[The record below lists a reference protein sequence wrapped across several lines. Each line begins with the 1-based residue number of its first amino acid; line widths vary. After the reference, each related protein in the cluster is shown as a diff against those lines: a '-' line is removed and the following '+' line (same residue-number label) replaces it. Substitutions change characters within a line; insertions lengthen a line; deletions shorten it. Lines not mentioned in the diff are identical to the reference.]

1 MPTTTRAPALPAE
14 ERRAML
20 VSATLRLLVEQGP
33 TVTTKQ
39 IAEAAGVAEGTI
51 FRAFCDK
58 ETLIDAAIEA
68 AFDTATLEE
77 SIAAIDPLLDFEA
90 RLAIA
95 VEVMRERHAEIWRL
109 MSNVGNRSP
118 GQPKRSLADINALAD
133 LLAGERER
141 LAQSPVAAAR
151 ILRAL
156 TVALS
161 PPLFGGETPPPAV
174 EIVGL
179 FLHGLLGPNG
189 HGESSC

>member
-1 MPTTTRAPALPAE
+1 
-14 ERRAML
+14 ML
-20 VSATLRLLVEQGP
+20 VSATLRLLVEHGP
-33 TVTTKQ
+33 SVTTKQ

-77 SIAAIDPLLDFEA
+77 SIAAIDPGLGFEA

-95 VEVMRERHAEIWRL
+95 VDVMQERHAEIWRL

-118 GQPKRSLADINALAD
+118 GQPKRALADIDALAG
-133 LLAGERER
+133 LLATERER
-141 LAQSPVAAAR
+141 LSQAPLAAAR

-161 PPLFGGETPPPAV
+161 PPLFAGEPPLTTD

-179 FLHGLLGPNG
+179 FLHGVRAQDKRVV
-189 HGESSC
+189 SC